1 MTSGGQGCVPSIPH
15 RFSGHAS
22 RRLRW
27 AFVLLCMHHP
37 LLATLH
43 ALRKERC
50 PPVALQR
57 LSDLSH
63 GVPIADSLARM
74 PHLSKS
80 SLAVHFLPWGCPCAP
95 VQRLPLTHSTTPTPT
110 SATPTT
116 LARVWRHC
124 PALNSV
130 IFVLSLV
137 GPPLPLCLAWQLEHP
152 GLA

>member
-57 LSDLSH
+57 LSDL
-63 GVPIADSLARM
+63 
-74 PHLSKS
+74 
-80 SLAVHFLPWGCPCAP
+80 
-95 VQRLPLTHSTTPTPT
+95 VQRFAACKPCPVLVPPTVCEKAVFWFDLAGLLAWPPLTHSTTPTPT